1 MIKYVKNYE
10 KKDYKLL
17 ESKFNEWE
25 QDIYNHKELIKSLKA
40 LANT

>member
-1 MIKYVKNYE
+1 MSKIMK